1 MTEFITHFSE
11 NDFRPYQSEFSTLK
25 NIAFVPSNASNIGVN
40 LDLQYDSQFILCFWD
55 MDTKSQFTKEYLS
68 KSISDFRQRNY
79 ATMNQLKVELLSDK
93 ILNL

>member
-40 LDLQYDSQFILCFWD
+40 LDLQYDS
-55 MDTKSQFTKEYLS
+55 
-68 KSISDFRQRNY
+68 
-79 ATMNQLKVELLSDK
+79 
-93 ILNL
+93 